1 MSDPSSSR
9 PFEGREPPPALAKRV
24 QNTLS
29 EAGWIEPRSQRLRRQ
44 AVRSLLVL
52 AATVA
57 AFLAGRAQRTGEGE
71 AAPTSGSTFLMLLYE
86 GGGYRDDR
94 PVREI
99 VAEYS
104 RWADSLRRDG
114 SLVLGEKLAD
124 SHAALPVTTS
134 GPADIP
140 TGLFIVRAIGIREA
154 TRLAE
159 SSPHLRHGGRI
170 LLSPI
175 E

>member
-9 PFEGREPPPALAKRV
+9 PFEGREPPATLARRV
-24 QNTLS
+24 ENTLS
-29 EAGWIEPRSQRLRRQ
+29 GAGWIEPRSQRLRRQ
-44 AVRSLLVL
+44 AVRGLLVL

-57 AFLAGRAQRTGEGE
+57 AFLAGRAQRIGE
-71 AAPTSGSTFLMLLYE
+71 ATPTSGSTFLLLLYE

-114 SLVLGEKLAD
+114 SLVLGEKLSDA
-124 SHAALPVTTS
+124 HAVLPMATS
-134 GPADIP
+134 GPADTP
-140 TGLFIVRAIGIREA
+140 TGLFIVRAPGIREA
-154 TRLAE
+154 TNLAE
-159 SSPHLRHGGRI
+159 SSPHLRYGGRI
-170 LLSPI
+170 LLRPI